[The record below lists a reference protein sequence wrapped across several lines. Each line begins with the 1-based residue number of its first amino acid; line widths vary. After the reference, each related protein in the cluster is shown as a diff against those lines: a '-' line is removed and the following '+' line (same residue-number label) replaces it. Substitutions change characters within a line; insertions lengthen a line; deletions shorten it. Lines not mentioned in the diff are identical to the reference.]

1 MRVTF
6 AELPLDEL
14 SELAAGLRI
23 AYDELRARGL
33 KLDLTRGKPSAEQ
46 LDLSAPMLELPGV
59 GDYRAADGSDVRNY
73 GGLRGLPELSAIF
86 APLLGVKAE
95 SMIASGNSSLELMHD
110 YVMHAALFG
119 VPGGS
124 APWREA
130 GDTAKR
136 TAFLCPV
143 PGYDRHFSI
152 CAKLGIEMI
161 PVPITDEGPDLA
173 EVERLAADPRV
184 KGIWCVPKYSNP
196 TGEVYSPSTV
206 RRLAELP
213 TGAEDFRIFWDNAY
227 AVHHLTDEQVE
238 IEDIMAAAQA
248 AGNPD
253 RPIVFGSSSKIT
265 MAGAG
270 VGFLAAS
277 DANLDWLVGH
287 LSKRTIGPDKVNHL
301 RHVRFLG
308 STQGVLDLMAKHR
321 AVLRPKF
328 DLVEQT
334 LAEQLADT
342 GVASWTTPRGGY
354 FVTLCVRP
362 GCASRVVELAGQAGI
377 ALTPAGAPFPYG
389 KDPEDKVIRIAPTF
403 PPLSELADAM
413 NALTLCVKL
422 ASAEQ
427 LLAKG

>member
-1 MRVTF
+1 MTF
-6 AELPLDEL
+6 AELSPAEL
-14 SELAAGLRI
+14 SELAASLRT
-23 AYDELRARGL
+23 AYDALVARGM
-33 KLDLTRGKPSAEQ
+33 KLDLTRGKPAAEQ
-46 LDLSAPMLELPGV
+46 LDLSTALLDLPGA

-73 GGLRGLPELSAIF
+73 GGLRGLPELREIF
-86 APLLGVKAE
+86 APLLGLKPE
-95 SMIASGNSSLELMHD
+95 NLIAVGNSSLELMHD
-110 YVMHAALFG
+110 YLIHAVLFG

-124 APWREA
+124 GPWRDA
-130 GDTAKR
+130 
-136 TAFLCPV
+136 AFLCPV

-152 CAKLGIEMI
+152 CAKFGIEMI
-161 PVPITDEGPDLA
+161 PVPMTADGPDLA

-196 TGEVYSPSTV
+196 TGEVYSAQTV

-227 AVHHLTDEQVE
+227 AVHHLTDVEVE
-238 IEDIMAAAQA
+238 IEDIVAAAQA

-253 RPIVFGSSSKIT
+253 RPIVFGSASKIT
-265 MAGAG
+265 LAGAS
-270 VGFLAAS
+270 VAFLGAS

-287 LSKRTIGPDKVNHL
+287 LSKRSIGPDKINHL

-308 STQGVLDLMAKHR
+308 SSQGVLDLMAKHR

-334 LAEQLADT
+334 LSAQLADA

-354 FVTLCVRP
+354 FVTLTVRP
-362 GCASRVVELAGQAGI
+362 GCASRVVELAGKAGI
-377 ALTPAGAPFPYG
+377 ALTPAGAPFPHG
-389 KDPEDKVIRIAPTF
+389 NDPRDEVIRIAPTF
-403 PPLSELADAM
+403 PPLSELAEAMDA
-413 NALTLCVKL
+413 LVLCVKL

-427 LLAKG
+427 LMAD